1 MRPTILFMLTFLT
14 YVVLVNEK
22 IHSVAPESAA
32 RNRTGV
38 DDPRSSG
45 VRTSCAPWG
54 ATIATRRGRLALVD
68 PSQTCRDRS
77 PAIPRTW

>member
-1 MRPTILFMLTFLT
+1 MKSMRPTILFMLTFLT

-32 RNRTGV
+32 P
-38 DDPRSSG
+38 PRRRRATRESSG

-54 ATIATRRGRLALVD
+54 ATIATRRGRRVLV
-68 PSQTCRDRS
+68 DRS
-77 PAIPRTW
+77 PT